1 MNTHN
6 EKLIRKTG
14 KSRMKRNFSLFI
26 LLFSLT
32 PVFAQTNLSTNE
44 NYVYS
49 KTCMDGDCN
58 KKSESV
64 QYFDGL
70 GRPIQSVAIKA
81 TPLGRDVVLPVEYD
95 AQGRQAKNYFP
106 VPQNG
111 SQNGALYSNPL
122 ANAPSAGYGN
132 EKNLHRKKI

>member
-1 MNTHN
+1 
-6 EKLIRKTG
+6 
-14 KSRMKRNFSLFI
+14 MKKIILGFN
-26 LLFSLT
+26 LLFVAGIS
-32 PVFAQTNLSTNE
+32 FAQTNLSMNE

-95 AQGRQAKNYFP
+95 AQGRQA
-106 VPQNG
+106 
-111 SQNGALYSNPL
+111 
-122 ANAPSAGYGN
+122 
-132 EKNLHRKKI
+132 

>member
-1 MNTHN
+1 
-6 EKLIRKTG
+6 
-14 KSRMKRNFSLFI
+14 MKKIILGFN
-26 LLFSLT
+26 LLFVAGIS
-32 PVFAQTNLSTNE
+32 FAQTNLSMNE

-111 SQNGALYSNPL
+111 SQNGALYANPL

-132 EKNLHRKKI
+132 EKIYTEKKI

>member
-95 AQGRQAKNYFP
+95 AQGRQA
-106 VPQNG
+106 
-111 SQNGALYSNPL
+111 
-122 ANAPSAGYGN
+122 
-132 EKNLHRKKI
+132 